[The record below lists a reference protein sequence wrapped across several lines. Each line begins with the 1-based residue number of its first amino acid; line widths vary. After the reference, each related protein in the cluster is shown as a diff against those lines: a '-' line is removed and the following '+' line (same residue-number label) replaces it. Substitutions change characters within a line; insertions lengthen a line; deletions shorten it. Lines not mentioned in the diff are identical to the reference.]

1 MFNSKKANIVISIV
15 IAIVVWAYVVGAV
28 DPVTTK
34 GVSDVKLTIRG
45 TEELL
50 VRGLAIKKP
59 ETKTIELNIKGK
71 RSRVQNIDPSR
82 IKATVNVSECSAGD
96 NELSVSYSLPSGL
109 SVVDASTSDVHIE
122 ATETVTKR
130 KNVKVKFT
138 NEESREEVGN
148 VLVSPSVINVSG
160 SKSQINKVAYI
171 KATTSASRFNR
182 QGEIVSVTPVAVDQ
196 NGKEV
201 PYVVLMDRV
210 VTIEGKI
217 LAKKTVNLHL
227 DTLGTEKNGFE
238 ITLPANRKIT
248 IVGEKETLDKISKL
262 EGTVDVSGLTE
273 SRKVKVTIPELATYG
288 IGLSRENNPVYVQ
301 VSVSQ
306 KANE

>member
-1 MFNSKKANIVISIV
+1 MLNSKKANIIISIV
-15 IAIVVWAYVVGAV
+15 IAVVVWAYVVGAV

-59 ETKTIELNIKGK
+59 ETRTIELNIKGK

-82 IKATVNVSECSAGD
+82 IKATVNVRECSAGD

-109 SVVDASTSDVHIE
+109 TVVDASTSDVHIE

-138 NEESREEVGN
+138 NEADNEEVGN
-148 VLVSPSVINVSG
+148 VRVSPSVINVSG
-160 SKSQINKVAYI
+160 SKSQINKVAYV
-171 KATTSASRFNR
+171 KASTSASRFSS
-182 QGEIVSVTPVAVDQ
+182 QGEIVSVTPVAVDK
-196 NGKEV
+196 NGREV
-201 PYVVLMDRV
+201 PYVVLMDKA

-217 LAKKTVNLHL
+217 LSKKTVNLHL
-227 DTLGTEKNGFE
+227 DTLGTEENGFE
-238 ITLPANRKIT
+238 VTLPANRKIT
-248 IVGEKETLDKISKL
+248 IVGQKEALDKISKL
-262 EGTVDVSGLTE
+262 EGTVNVSGL
-273 SRKVKVTIPELATYG
+273 RKSQKVQVTIPELATYG
-288 IGLSRENNPVYVQ
+288 VSLSRVNDPVYVQ

-306 KANE
+306 KADD

>member
-1 MFNSKKANIVISIV
+1 MLNSKKANIIISIV
-15 IAIVVWAYVVGAV
+15 IAVVVWAYVVGAV

-59 ETKTIELNIKGK
+59 ETRTIELNIKGK

-109 SVVDASTSDVHIE
+109 TVVDASTSDVHIE

-138 NEESREEVGN
+138 NEADNEEVGN
-148 VLVSPSVINVSG
+148 VRVSPSVINVSG
-160 SKSQINKVAYI
+160 SKSQINKVAYVKGLFGAGVLAGLLMGLLRGGGDLGQRPADGGARGVI
-171 KATTSASRFNR
+171 VLGRLGVRLRGVAGARGRARGGGLLAVLAATAA
-182 QGEIVSVTPVAVDQ
+182 GP
-196 NGKEV
+196 
-201 PYVVLMDRV
+201 
-210 VTIEGKI
+210 
-217 LAKKTVNLHL
+217 
-227 DTLGTEKNGFE
+227 
-238 ITLPANRKIT
+238 
-248 IVGEKETLDKISKL
+248 
-262 EGTVDVSGLTE
+262 
-273 SRKVKVTIPELATYG
+273 
-288 IGLSRENNPVYVQ
+288 
-301 VSVSQ
+301 
-306 KANE
+306 

>member
-1 MFNSKKANIVISIV
+1 MLNSKKANIIISIV
-15 IAIVVWAYVVGAV
+15 IAVVVWAYVVGAV

-59 ETKTIELNIKGK
+59 ETRTIELNIKGK

-109 SVVDASTSDVHIE
+109 TVVDASTSDVHIE

-138 NEESREEVGN
+138 NEADNEEVGN
-148 VLVSPSVINVSG
+148 VRVSPSVINVSG
-160 SKSQINKVAYI
+160 SKSQINKVAYV
-171 KATTSASRFNR
+171 KASTSASRFSS
-182 QGEIVSVTPVAVDQ
+182 QGEIVSVTPVAVDK
-196 NGKEV
+196 NGREV
-201 PYVVLMDRV
+201 PYVVLMDRA

-217 LAKKTVNLHL
+217 LSKKTVNLHL
-227 DTLGTEKNGFE
+227 DTLGTEENGFE
-238 ITLPANRKIT
+238 VTLPANRKIT
-248 IVGEKETLDKISKL
+248 IVGQKEALDKISKL
-262 EGTVDVSGLTE
+262 EGTVNVSGL
-273 SRKVKVTIPELATYG
+273 RKSQKVQVTIPELATYG
-288 IGLSRENNPVYVQ
+288 VSLSRVNDPVYVQ

-306 KANE
+306 KADD